1 MKTEKTAVLAVTSQQ
16 KQQQRLPTKKSITS
30 INLFTLS
37 TLIERISQLVA
48 CLFYVCA
55 GNFKKILSQRKYSID
70 FNTWWGHHNNSNP
83 LICKSKIIVRVLKGQ
98 KLTKIVLFRIARA
111 PFSWVRYTA
120 FFRAATIRK
129 KIKIWPRP
137 FGSHEW
143 HINLK
148 IETNP
153 CFSCS
158 FVCRPFWIFYN
169 LLDPV
174 SCKGKTDGHNQCG
187 L

>member
-1 MKTEKTAVLAVTSQQ
+1 MKNRKNSSISGD
-16 KQQQRLPTKKSITS
+16 KSKKKSRTS

-111 PFSWVRYTA
+111 PFAWVRYTA
-120 FFRAATIRK
+120 FF
-129 KIKIWPRP
+129 
-137 FGSHEW
+137 
-143 HINLK
+143 
-148 IETNP
+148 
-153 CFSCS
+153 
-158 FVCRPFWIFYN
+158 
-169 LLDPV
+169 
-174 SCKGKTDGHNQCG
+174 
-187 L
+187 